1 MSARFA
7 DGWLRGAR
15 HVPSPNC
22 DAWPPGSTIELVVIH
37 AISLPPGEFATGCV
51 EALFTNTLDCTA
63 HPYFAALDGLHVSA
77 HFFIARDGALTQ
89 FVPLDRRAWHAGQSC
104 WAGRTACNDFSL
116 GIELEGCD
124 EQPFTEAQ
132 YSALAALL
140 ANLRTVVPGLDAA
153 RLVGHSDIAP
163 GRKTDPGPYFEWTR
177 VRNALDD
184 A

>member
-1 MSARFA
+1 MNARFA
-7 DGWLRGAR
+7 DGWLHGAR
-15 HVPSPNC
+15 RLPSPNC
-22 DAWPPGSTIELVVIH
+22 DAWPAGAAIELVVIH

-51 EALFTNTLDCTA
+51 EALFTNTLDCNA

-124 EQPFTEAQ
+124 EQPFTDAQ
-132 YSALAALL
+132 YTALAALL
-140 ANLRTVVPGLDAA
+140 AELREVIPALDAS

-163 GRKTDPGPYFEWTR
+163 GRKTDPGPHFDWTR
-177 VRNALDD
+177 VRAALGD